1 MIDPCIYYVRDRFY
15 NLNPLGQLFTYTKAN
30 YSTNEAIYM
39 SFCHNL
45 PPEAFTE
52 ANCKLNMETS
62 AFFKKADGS
71 CIALAKSAKNTQA
84 NYVLN
89 LERAQADDAGNDY

>member
-1 MIDPCIYYVRDRFY
+1 
-15 NLNPLGQLFTYTKAN
+15 
-30 YSTNEAIYM
+30 M

-62 AFFKKADGS
+62 AFYKGADGS
-71 CIALAKSAKNTQA
+71 CIALAKSANNTQA